1 MESNSI
7 HIGFSLIGRKLLNEL
22 VLNGLSGDFKIINKR
37 VPILKA
43 FEIVNVI
50 KEGKRIVG
58 FWAKGVGITRDIMR
72 LALSHNN
79 LKVIIWPGGS
89 VTAPKAFL
97 DRKVSRNLQA
107 RNTILGPIRQ
117 EPWGFVLMYLKLL
130 SRIYYMKFQL
140 NTSHL

>member
-58 FWAKGVGITRDIMR
+58 FWARE
-72 LALSHNN
+72 LASLE
-79 LKVIIWPGGS
+79 I
-89 VTAPKAFL
+89 
-97 DRKVSRNLQA
+97 
-107 RNTILGPIRQ
+107 
-117 EPWGFVLMYLKLL
+117 
-130 SRIYYMKFQL
+130 
-140 NTSHL
+140 